1 MARKVQ
7 VVLEDDL
14 QGGQASETVHFALDG
29 KSYEIDL
36 SDQNAAKLREVLA
49 PWVAAARRSG
59 RGTPTTAATKSAGAQ
74 RTGEA
79 LAIRKWAQDQ
89 GLEVSSRGRIS
100 AELRSRY
107 LAAQS
112 N

>member
-14 QGGQASETVHFALDG
+14 HGGQASETVHFALDG

-36 SDQNAAKLREVLA
+36 SDENAAKLREVLA
-49 PWVAAARRSG
+49 PWVSAARRSG
-59 RGTPTTAATKSAGAQ
+59 RGTAVPTPVKTAGAH
-74 RTGEA
+74 RSGEA
-79 LAIRKWAQDQ
+79 LAIRKWAQDN
-89 GLEVSSRGRIS
+89 GIEVSSRGRIS